1 MLLLPTAVFEL
12 GVVHTV
18 AKDTTSGK
26 VYFPSVRRDNKMVV
40 YDPLKSTQTVL
51 LFGSAM
57 ALAPTCKIAVDR
69 YLEHGGSGPGNLDRH
84 CMITVIIFGGDASQR
99 NNSGDIFILNLKT
112 KEWKKGPS
120 LPIIR
125 YDMACTA
132 SGDYFIAWGGQ
143 NYRESGTREQNFQ
156 QFSTPVIFNLKTN
169 LWTSQ
174 FVASVPNTG
183 STTATSPNTGS
194 PTATSSN
201 SGPSG
206 TSAPITDNSQGN
218 TSNSNNTGAIVGGVA
233 GVAVSLAVI
242 GYLIHK
248 KHITLRNGGKNSS
261 GEATYTTVPVN
272 KNGAWDQA
280 SSILPVT
287 QEGHGAIE
295 AEAQP
300 ASDRPKVPR
309 DNRPVTTPFIGSIV
323 EDDLDNTKVYV
334 AQSPTSNYSEVNS
347 QTDPQLYPPPSLD
360 PQFYA
365 PSPGPQL
372 YPVRP
377 SSPQEYPPTPFLPL
391 SSSLMGGQ
399 FVSGG
404 LGHNNPQH
412 VNYPGPQS
420 VNYPDPQSVS
430 YPGPQ
435 SFNYSGPQSLLS
447 DPGNDSRKNHPQ
459 GGISLSDAVTKVNDQ
474 ELRTQLEQLKQEHEL
489 LMRER
494 QQQEQVRV
502 EQETRLQAQL
512 QAIQEQLER

>member
-1 MLLLPTAVFEL
+1 MLPMVHWGHCITLLLCGSRPHRLSCFLVVPWPSRLICKSIRRRQVL
-12 GVVHTV
+12 G
-18 AKDTTSGK
+18 AWCILQQTTG
-26 VYFPSVRRDNKMVV
+26 
-40 YDPLKSTQTVL
+40 T
-51 LFGSAM
+51 
-57 ALAPTCKIAVDR
+57 
-69 YLEHGGSGPGNLDRH
+69 GPGTLDKH
-84 CMITVIIFGGDASQR
+84 CMITAYNETIVIIFGGDAPQR

-120 LPIIR
+120 LPTIR
-125 YDMACTA
+125 FSMACTA

-143 NYRESGTREQNFQ
+143 NYRDSGTQLQNFQ

-183 STTATSPNTGS
+183 SATATSPNT
-194 PTATSSN
+194 
-201 SGPSG
+201 GPSG

-218 TSNSNNTGAIVGGVA
+218 ASNSNNTGAIVGGVA
-233 GVAVSLAVI
+233 GGAVALAVI
-242 GYLIHK
+242 GYLIYK
-248 KHITLRNGGKNSS
+248 KHITIRNGSKNTS
-261 GEATYTTVPVN
+261 GEATYAPVPIN
-272 KNGAWDQA
+272 KNGTWDQA
-280 SSILPVT
+280 SSTLSSA
-287 QEGHGAIE
+287 QEDYGAIK

-300 ASDRPKVPR
+300 ASGPPKVPR

-323 EDDLDNTKVYV
+323 DDDRDNTKVCV

-347 QTDPQLYPPPSLD
+347 RTDPQLHPPPSLD

-365 PSPGPQL
+365 PSPGPQF

-391 SSSLMGGQ
+391 SSALMGGP
-399 FVSGG
+399 SY
-404 LGHNNPQH
+404 NKPQH

-420 VNYPDPQSVS
+420 VNYP
-430 YPGPQ
+430 
-435 SFNYSGPQSLLS
+435 GPQSLLS
-447 DPGNDSRKNHPQ
+447 DPGNDSRNNHPQ
-459 GGISLSDAVTKVNDQ
+459 GGMSPSDAVTQANDQ

-502 EQETRLQAQL
+502 EQEARLQAQL